1 MPKMMTLQEFLKSGM
16 YDAINMYKKKG
27 ILPSYVKRPPAKGR
41 GSGRKEM
48 SRIKQDLAKMYGD
61 PNKITRGDVIAAAIA
76 KKAKKKS
83 KKKPKRTMPLKFV
96 KKGKRGDR

>member
-1 MPKMMTLQEFLKSGM
+1 
-16 YDAINMYKKKG
+16 
-27 ILPSYVKRPPAKGR
+27 
-41 GSGRKEM
+41 
-48 SRIKQDLAKMYGD
+48 MYGD
-61 PNKITRGDVIAAAIA
+61 PNKITRCDVIAAAIA